1 MNLREWIKKP
11 VNTNLTTLLADS
23 AALLAVAMKIY
34 FDYNYYMDSADT
46 AAEIIFGLFIGIGTS
61 FVIFGIIF
69 FAAVIII
76 LAVIARVVYSS
87 ENSKRLLAYRIITG
101 ICFFIEL
108 PVSLMGAVI
117 LADTWY
123 VIAAVIFGIASVSAF
138 IIGIRNTYS
147 DRILK

>member
-69 FAAVIII
+69 
-76 LAVIARVVYSS
+76 
-87 ENSKRLLAYRIITG
+87 LL
-101 ICFFIEL
+101 L
-108 PVSLMGAVI
+108 
-117 LADTWY
+117 
-123 VIAAVIFGIASVSAF
+123 
-138 IIGIRNTYS
+138 
-147 DRILK
+147 

>member
-101 ICFFIEL
+101 IWLFIEL
-108 PVSLMGAVI
+108 SVSLMGAVI

>member
-46 AAEIIFGLFIGIGTS
+46 AAEIICGLFIGIGKS

-76 LAVIARVVYSS
+76 LAVIARVV
-87 ENSKRLLAYRIITG
+87 
-101 ICFFIEL
+101 
-108 PVSLMGAVI
+108 
-117 LADTWY
+117 
-123 VIAAVIFGIASVSAF
+123 
-138 IIGIRNTYS
+138 
-147 DRILK
+147 

>member
-87 ENSKRLLAYRIITG
+87 ENSKRLLAYRII
-101 ICFFIEL
+101 CFFIEL